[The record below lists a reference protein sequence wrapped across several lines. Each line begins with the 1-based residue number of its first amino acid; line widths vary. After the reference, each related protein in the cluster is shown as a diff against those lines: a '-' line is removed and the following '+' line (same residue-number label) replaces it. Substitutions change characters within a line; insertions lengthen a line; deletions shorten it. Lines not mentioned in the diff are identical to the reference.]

1 VAPPQGNSLNR
12 ARHSEPRTVLSRNTS
27 TLEHS
32 NACLKYFTAL
42 MHLTY
47 VAVCRLPVS
56 RDGWSTRSRAESGIR
71 FALALGA
78 DMREGQVSV
87 LPGQHVETE
96 PGGQTK
102 LLCRMNYG
110 LLLVSYLGF
119 RAHQLNK
126 AIWCPDYGLCHQSR
140 TIPLKK
146 NQTRL
151 VLVLPKELRLK

>member
-1 VAPPQGNSLNR
+1 
-12 ARHSEPRTVLSRNTS
+12 
-27 TLEHS
+27 
-32 NACLKYFTAL
+32 
-42 MHLTY
+42 
-47 VAVCRLPVS
+47 
-56 RDGWSTRSRAESGIR
+56 
-71 FALALGA
+71 
-78 DMREGQVSV
+78 MREGQVSV

-96 PGGQTK
+96 PGGQAK

-126 AIWCPDYGLCHQSR
+126 AIWCPDYGLWHQSR
-140 TIPLKK
+140 TIPLKQ

>member
-1 VAPPQGNSLNR
+1 MWQYAGCQSL
-12 ARHSEPRTVLSRNTS
+12 ATDG
-27 TLEHS
+27 
-32 NACLKYFTAL
+32 
-42 MHLTY
+42 
-47 VAVCRLPVS
+47 LP
-56 RDGWSTRSRAESGIR
+56 DPELNQASGSH
-71 FALALGA
+71 LALGVA
-78 DMREGQVSV
+78 MREGQVSV

-110 LLLVSYLGF
+110 L
-119 RAHQLNK
+119 
-126 AIWCPDYGLCHQSR
+126 WHQSR

>member
-1 VAPPQGNSLNR
+1 MWQYAGCQSL
-12 ARHSEPRTVLSRNTS
+12 ATDG
-27 TLEHS
+27 
-32 NACLKYFTAL
+32 
-42 MHLTY
+42 
-47 VAVCRLPVS
+47 LP
-56 RDGWSTRSRAESGIR
+56 DPELNQASGSH
-71 FALALGA
+71 LALGA

-96 PGGQTK
+96 PGGQAK

-126 AIWCPDYGLCHQSR
+126 AIWCPDYGLWHQSK
-140 TIPLKK
+140 TIPLKQ

>member
-1 VAPPQGNSLNR
+1 MAPPQGNSLNR
-12 ARHSEPRTVLSRNTS
+12 AQHSEPRTVLSRNTS

-47 VAVCRLPVS
+47 VAACRLPVS

-96 PGGQTK
+96 PGGQAK

-110 LLLVSYLGF
+110 L
-119 RAHQLNK
+119 
-126 AIWCPDYGLCHQSR
+126 WHQSR
-140 TIPLKK
+140 TIPLKQ